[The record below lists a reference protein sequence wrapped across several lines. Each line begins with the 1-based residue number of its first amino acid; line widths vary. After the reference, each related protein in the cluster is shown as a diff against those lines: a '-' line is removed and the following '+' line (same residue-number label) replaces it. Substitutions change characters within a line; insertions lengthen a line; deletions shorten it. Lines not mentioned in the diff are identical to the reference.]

1 MLRTGQGLVAFA
13 VCVLMIF
20 GGAASAR
27 AEFIATATDPSGDA
41 GDPSPGRDITS
52 VGLTYNRKEGS
63 LSGFVRFG
71 GSPEAAPSL
80 ITLFAS
86 VRTATGCDG
95 FPAAGFGSY
104 SYEFGASWLRLDSPT
119 APPSARGDADK
130 RGFDTAVQTF
140 EASDTALSGRQW
152 DCVVATITELGN
164 AARVY
169 DSTGPIA
176 LVGQPG
182 LSVRVRGPEQYR
194 RNRAQVLKIT
204 VSNPGDGP
212 ASGG

>member
-1 MLRTGQGLVAFA
+1 M
-13 VCVLMIF
+13 
-20 GGAASAR
+20 
-27 AEFIATATDPSGDA
+27 TAYPT
-41 GDPSPGRDITS
+41 
-52 VGLTYNRKEGS
+52 
-63 LSGFVRFG
+63 
-71 GSPEAAPSL
+71 
-80 ITLFAS
+80 
-86 VRTATGCDG
+86 
-95 FPAAGFGSY
+95 AGFGSY

-152 DCVVATITELGN
+152 DCVVATITEPGN

-169 DSTGPIA
+169 DSTGPIP

-194 RNRAQVLKIT
+194 RNRAQALKIT

-212 ASGG
+212 ARRVKLRLGRARGLTLSPRARSCGTIAPARARSSASRFASATARAA